1 MGRKQTTC
9 FDERTSQRIV
19 DRIEY
24 LAANHNCLIL
34 RDTMSK
40 LDLAMAL
47 QTFIAPD
54 DRTMALDTH
63 RKFHDVLRSDAY
75 KIKLHVDG
83 VNGEWHTMFWWD
95 NATAY
100 ADPQCFAVQ
109 PTARM
114 YDFQPGGFT
123 TELLNTLEEYVDN
136 AKSWGLVRDV
146 FNWLNDDV
154 VKPRDYAHM
163 IFLMPALQGVIA
175 HFDRGLAEQI
185 GPPRALK
192 RPPAPADKLTA
203 LQGANRFLAASYL
216 LPEAQGS
223 GEGPIYMRIQFAA
236 EYVTLENW
244 GREFKPA
251 LYK

>member
-9 FDERTSQRIV
+9 FSGDISQKIV
-19 DRIEY
+19 NRIEN
-24 LAANHNCLIL
+24 LAANHNRLIL
-34 RDTMSK
+34 HDTMSK

-54 DRTMALDTH
+54 DRRMALNIH
-63 RKFHDVLRSDAY
+63 RKYHEHLRPDAY

-83 VNGEWHTMFWWD
+83 VDCDWHAMFWWD
-95 NATAY
+95 NAAAY
-100 ADPQCFAVQ
+100 VDPQCFAVQ
-109 PTARM
+109 PTVGV

-123 TELLNTLEEYVDN
+123 TELLSTLEEYVNN

-175 HFDRGLAEQI
+175 HFDRGFAEQI

-223 GEGPIYMRIQFAA
+223 GEGPVYMRIQFAA
-236 EYVTLENW
+236 EYIKPDNW
-244 GREFKPA
+244 GREFRPVFNK
-251 LYK
+251 